1 MQSPSEETVNEQNPD
16 NAIEERREGRGV
28 SQDRRRRPV
37 VTGETPPEHRLRS
50 IELVDMQAGGDVSRI
65 VTHGVGHLPG
75 GTVLEQMRYLQKH
88 GDGLRRWLLSEPYG
102 DPFMSIDLIVPADN
116 PKAQAGYIIMEAMGY
131 PLYSGSNTICTA
143 AAVLENGIVPIQE
156 GEQSLVLESP
166 AGLSHITTQNHN
178 GRVMSVTTRS
188 EPAFVAATGMVAEVP
203 GFGSV
208 PFDLV
213 WSGAYFAMVDAEAL
227 GFALVSD
234 EMDAMAAFG
243 KAFVEAARPAVTE
256 EHPELGHVGPLPFVH
271 LMGPVEPM
279 EQDGFRSR
287 SATYVHPGVICRSPT
302 GTGTTARLALMH
314 SLGEVEV
321 GQWLQTISPRG
332 SSFVGE
338 VLGEAMVK
346 GHRALNTNITGRAW
360 TLARSQVM
368 LDLDDPLVDV
378 EDLEAVLNSHEIP
391 PRLG

>member
-1 MQSPSEETVNEQNPD
+1 
-16 NAIEERREGRGV
+16 
-28 SQDRRRRPV
+28 
-37 VTGETPPEHRLRS
+37 
-50 IELVDMQAGGDVSRI
+50 MQAGGDVSRI

-116 PKAQAGYIIMEAMGY
+116 PRAQAGYIIMEAMGY

-166 AGLSHITTQNHN
+166 AGLSYVTTQNHN
-178 GRVMSVTTRS
+178 GRVLSVTTRS
-188 EPAFVAATGMVAEVP
+188 EPAFVAATGMVADVP
-203 GFGSV
+203 GYGQL

-213 WSGAYFAMVDAEAL
+213 WSGAYFAMVDAAAL
-227 GFALVSD
+227 GFALIND
-234 EMDAMAAFG
+234 EMAAMASFG
-243 KAFVEAARPAVTE
+243 QAFVEAARPAVTH
-256 EHPELGHVGPLPFVH
+256 EHPELGYVGPLPFVH
-271 LMGPVEPM
+271 LMGPVERI

-314 SLGEVEV
+314 SLGEVDV

-346 GHRALNTNITGRAW
+346 GHKALNTNITGRAW

-378 EDLEAVLNSHEIP
+378 KDLEGVLVSHEIP
-391 PRLG
+391 PKWG